1 MLYVFYR
8 NKKIT
13 STSPQQSNANSEQ
26 SRCSSKFDTLG
37 FTERF
42 LHFFLMNAH
51 ICNHCEE
58 LPLFTRTQL
67 TQYII
72 VITFGWL

>member
-1 MLYVFYR
+1 MYFTAIKKSQAPPL
-8 NKKIT
+8 NKVMQILNKADVQVNLT
-13 STSPQQSNANSEQ
+13 LWVLQSDS
-26 SRCSSKFDTLG
+26 CT
-37 FTERF
+37 
-42 LHFFLMNAH
+42 FFLMNAH